1 MRQYTHIYPSTKKNY
16 FQSVTQIH
24 KMIYAQKYLGI
35 KSFIEI
41 LFIIA
46 NVYQQ
51 RLFEQT
57 MIHSH
62 EEILTA
68 IKKKM
73 VKISI

>member
-1 MRQYTHIYPSTKKNY
+1 
-16 FQSVTQIH
+16 
-24 KMIYAQKYLGI
+24 MIYAQKYLGI